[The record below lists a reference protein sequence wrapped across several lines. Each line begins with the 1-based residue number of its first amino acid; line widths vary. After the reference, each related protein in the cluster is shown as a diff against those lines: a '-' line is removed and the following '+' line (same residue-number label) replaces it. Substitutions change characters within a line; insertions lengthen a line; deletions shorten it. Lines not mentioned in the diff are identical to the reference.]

1 MKETSA
7 RLLKLL
13 TLLQIRRTWS
23 SDEIA
28 DRLGVTPRTI
38 RRDMQK
44 LRELDYPVT
53 GVRGVAGGYG
63 LGFGTQLPPLALDD
77 DEAVALAIALRT
89 AAASGVLGIGE
100 AALRALIKLE
110 QVMPSRLRGRLRAL
124 RVSELQR
131 PATTGAVD
139 PELLTA
145 IGSACRDNQRL
156 IFEYAELAGA
166 VTVRRTEPHELMI
179 WGSRWYLVAWDVDRD
194 AWSTFPVD
202 RLRVRGG
209 AGPQFKR
216 RLLPEGDAAAH
227 VARAVA
233 QLWPRQA
240 KARLRVAAAP
250 TSSRHRTR

>member
-7 RLLKLL
+7 RLLRLL

-23 SDEIA
+23 SNEIA
-28 DRLGVTPRTI
+28 DRLGVTPRTV

-44 LRELDYPVT
+44 LRDLDYPVT

-77 DEAVALAIALRT
+77 DEAVAMAIALRT
-89 AAASGVLGIGE
+89 AAASGVVGIGE

-124 RVSELQR
+124 RLTTLQR

-139 PELLTA
+139 AELLTA
-145 IGSACRDNQRL
+145 IGSACRDNQCV
-156 IFEYAELAGA
+156 IFEYTELGGA

-194 AWSTFPVD
+194 VWSTFPVD
-202 RLRVRGG
+202 RIRLKGRP
-209 AGPQFKR
+209 GPQFKR
-216 RLLPEGDAAAH
+216 RQIPEGDAATH

-233 QLWPRQA
+233 QLWPHQA
-240 KARLRVAAAP
+240 KARLRVGVTP
-250 TSSRHRTR
+250 REGT